1 MCILND
7 QYRGPKQVINLSR
20 KYNFGAIVYDPE
32 KNKISKAADI
42 LSSSMRRGLKTIQWN
57 LVQKYIKNRKNYQ
70 FMTFSEN
77 GPLVCSKNRS
87 DNLCKLMT
95 GYSLTQGWWKNPKFI
110 DSQKLD

>member
-32 KNKISKAADI
+32 RKKISKAADI

-57 LVQKYIKNRKNYQ
+57 LIQKYIKNRKEYQ

-77 GPLVCSKNRS
+77 GPLVCSKNR
-87 DNLCKLMT
+87 
-95 GYSLTQGWWKNPKFI
+95 
-110 DSQKLD
+110 